1 MHMCRDGRT
10 HSLRLF
16 VLLAIS
22 ARLAVPFIVLSLII
36 ILKRPNQ
43 KLVLIYATGVSEKDE
58 QTACIGDKLGAG
70 VL

>member
-1 MHMCRDGRT
+1 
-10 HSLRLF
+10 
-16 VLLAIS
+16 
-22 ARLAVPFIVLSLII
+22 VPFIVLSLII